1 MLYSTQFGAP
11 PELRII
17 SQPAYRARSLRH
29 YHNYVYR
36 RNSRPS
42 YIYHAELG
50 IDPQHLDFSSRRIE
64 WLYTG
69 RAVFLKKDTRNE
81 VAESRALG
89 SHSTCTA
96 SKAAGRIY
104 GASKTATL
112 VVVKMPD
119 LSYADIGGVLVTIYD
134 DIVAKGRQRQSVIS
148 ISWGDNDTTIWP
160 TSHWEIFKAY
170 AVELNKISVPIFV
183 SAGNAARSYG
193 RGKIDAAPA
202 VFPSWFPKDLPK
214 LIAVGACNDNGIR
227 SDFSQE
233 EHGILREEQFH
244 APGVGINCIKGQSD
258 GTSFGKQPQALS
270 NT

>member
-1 MLYSTQFGAP
+1 MLYATQFGAP
-11 PELRII
+11 QELRVI
-17 SQPAYRARSLRH
+17 SQPPDLARSLSR

-36 RNSRPS
+36 RNARKS

-50 IDPQHLDFSSRRIE
+50 IDPEHLDFLSRPIE

-69 RAVFLKKDTRNE
+69 RAVFQKQNTRDE
-81 VAESRALG
+81 VPISRDLG

-112 VVVKMPD
+112 VVVKMPN

-134 DIVAKGRQRQSVIS
+134 DIVAKQRQRQSVIS
-148 ISWGDNDTTIWP
+148 ISWGDNDTTTWP
-160 TSHWEIFKAY
+160 SSHWEVFKAF
-170 AVELNKISVPIFV
+170 AIELNRLSVPIFV
-183 SAGNAARSYG
+183 AAGNAAREYG
-193 RGKIDAAPA
+193 RGKTDAAPA
-202 VFPSWFPKDLPK
+202 VFASWFPKDLPK
-214 LIAVGACNDNGIR
+214 LIAVGSCNDYGIR

-233 EHGILREEQFH
+233 EHGVLRTEQFH

-258 GTSFGKQPQALS
+258 GTSFGKP
-270 NT
+270 